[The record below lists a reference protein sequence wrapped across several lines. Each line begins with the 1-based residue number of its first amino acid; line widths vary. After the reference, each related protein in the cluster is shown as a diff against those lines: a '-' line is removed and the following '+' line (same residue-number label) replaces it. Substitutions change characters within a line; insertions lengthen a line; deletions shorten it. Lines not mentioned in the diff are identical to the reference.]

1 MAKFEIDFLADYS
14 DDSIVDELKRI
25 AKSLGKDSVSTD
37 DIRTYGRLS
46 YSVVNKHF
54 GSLRKALEVAGLKP
68 QRYMNATDAELLGI
82 IIELWET
89 VLEKEGRT
97 PEKRDLQAFNFPV
110 SGDTYTR
117 RFGSW
122 KKALIQAYESV
133 NAEGLDEEILVKNT
147 EDLKPKKSRSLSLR
161 KRFFVQKRDSFTC
174 CMCGAN
180 GHGVKL
186 EVDHIVSV
194 AKGGTDALYNL
205 QTLCFQWNRGKRDT
219 I

>member
-14 DDSIVDELKRI
+14 DQSIVKELQRI

-37 DIRTYGRLS
+37 DIETYGRLS

-68 QRYMNATDAELLGI
+68 QRYMNAADDELLGI
-82 IIELWET
+82 LVELWET

-97 PEKRDLQAFNFPV
+97 PEKDLKAFNFPV

-117 RFGSW
+117 HFGSW
-122 KKALIQAYESV
+122 KKALFQAYESV
-133 NAEGLDEEILVKNT
+133 NTEGLEDEGLPKSNA
-147 EDLKPKKSRSLSLR
+147 DLNPKKSRTLSLR
-161 KRFFVQKRDSFTC
+161 KRFFVQKRDGFTC

-180 GHGVKL
+180 GRGVKL
-186 EVDHIVSV
+186 EVDHIVP
-194 AKGGTDALYNL
+194 ATEGGTDALCNL
-205 QTLCFQWNRGKRDT
+205 QTLCFECNRGKRDSL
-219 I
+219 